1 MNYTLNYGGES
12 FELPPYN
19 LSIADKLEKQ
29 EAINTGN
36 GRFRDKCNSMYIL
49 ITELLGKDTV
59 ENLIGKFVDCDPNEI
74 NIVYLLITRAYSK
87 PLTEYTQS
95 ESFESLENPQIDK
108 LIDLVNA
115 FDKASR
121 LKVIK

>member
-87 PLTEYTQS
+87 PLTEYTQN